1 MQEYT
6 YQNNPDPGSLFL
18 KILALIILL
27 AAACAK
33 QGMPPGGPVD
43 ETPPQIISTT
53 PAPQSTFVDRNI
65 KVEVVFNEWIN
76 SRNIEEAVFIS
87 PYVGEDVKIK
97 IGGKKITIVFPEP
110 LKQNCTYVVT
120 FGTEIKDLRNNAMEK
135 SFTLAFSTGGVLD
148 MGEMKGRVYEEDVQ
162 GTDVWAYSL
171 NNDNVIN
178 PAVSEPDYIIQCE
191 DDGDFHFTHIAA
203 GKYRLFAVKDRIAD
217 RLYTRGEDR
226 VGVTFGDV
234 IIPEEKPQ
242 KADNVFFRMF
252 IEDTLKPALVRAVP
266 VNDHSVQL
274 LFDQPVCFDRKMLQ
288 EKIRIYSYLDSMDVL
303 NLKDAYVS
311 PNDNKCMTILTEPQ
325 KEGKYFLKIEG
336 VFDEAGNPV
345 DPDFNT
351 SEFDAST
358 RRDTVK
364 PELTS
369 VLPAP
374 GQKDINL
381 NQNIHLVFSESM
393 DTVTFNRGFS
403 LADTLEGEISGNFKW
418 YNPAEVS
425 FIPENDFK
433 SRTVYRV
440 ELTGEWIRDLS
451 GNSLNDTLYQFKIL
465 NKDTLSGISGKIID
479 PDTVETGDMYVTLH
493 QIENE
498 QTSYQQKADSANNFD
513 FRQILPGNYVISCFR
528 DRDNNRKYSYGNPF
542 PFLSAE
548 RFIVYSDTVL
558 AKPRWPNSGNNITL
572 PSYPYT
578 RD

>member
-1 MQEYT
+1 M
-6 YQNNPDPGSLFL
+6 YQNNPYTGWLVL
-18 KILALIILL
+18 KILLLIVLL

-43 ETPPQIISTT
+43 ETPPQIVRST
-53 PAPQSTFVDRNI
+53 PAPQSTFVDRTI

-97 IGGKKITIVFPEP
+97 AGGKKITIVFPEP

-120 FGTEIKDLRNNAMEK
+120 FGTEIKDLRNNALEK

-148 MGEMKGRVYEEDVQ
+148 MGEMKGRVYEENVQ
-162 GTDVWAYSL
+162 GTDVWAYLL
-171 NNDNVIN
+171 NNNNTIN
-178 PAVSEPDYIIQCE
+178 PAFSEPDYIIQCE

-203 GKYRLFAVKDRIAD
+203 GTYRLFAVKDRIAD

-234 IIPEEKPQ
+234 IVPEEKPQ
-242 KADNVFFRMF
+242 SADSLFFRMF

-266 VNDHSVQL
+266 VNNHSVQV
-274 LFDQPVCFDRKMLQ
+274 LFDQPVFFNRTMLQ
-288 EKIRIYSYLDSMDVL
+288 KKIKIYSYLDSMD
-303 NLKDAYVS
+303 
-311 PNDNKCMTILTEPQ
+311 ILTIKEAYIDPNNNKSLMVLTESQ

-336 VFDEAGNPV
+336 VFDEADNPV

-358 RRDTVK
+358 RSDTVK

-374 GQKDINL
+374 GQKDVNL
-381 NQNIHLVFSESM
+381 NQNIHLVFNESM
-393 DTVTFNRGFS
+393 DTVTFNQGFS
-403 LADTLEGEISGNFKW
+403 LADTVEGEISGHFKW
-418 YNPAEVS
+418 NNPAEVS
-425 FIPENDFK
+425 FIPENHFK

-440 ELTGEWIRDLS
+440 ELSGEWIRDIC
-451 GNSLNDTLYQFKIL
+451 GNSLDDTLYQFKTL
-465 NKDTLSGISGKIID
+465 NKDTLSGISGKILD
-479 PDTVETGDMYVTLH
+479 PDTVETGALYVTLR

-498 QTSYQQKADSANNFD
+498 QTFYQQKADSSHKYNFK
-513 FRQILPGNYVISCFR
+513 QILPGNYIISCFR
-528 DRDNNRKYSYGNPF
+528 DRDNNGKYSYGNPF

-558 AKPRWPNSGNNITL
+558 AKPRWPNTGNNIRL
-572 PSYPYT
+572 PLYPYT